1 MALTCKSDDG
11 GDVPMTS
18 RRDTLRLIGAA
29 AAGCAL
35 PAIRVIP
42 AAATPGEMK
51 SAIEKI
57 TGGKSVT
64 AGRVKLEIPPLV
76 ENGNTVPCT
85 VTVQSAMTPADH
97 VRAIHVV
104 TEKNPQPNVISCRLG
119 PRAGRATVST
129 RMRLSDTQTVIAL
142 AEMSD
147 GSFWSDSVS
156 VIITLGACLEDLI

>member
-1 MALTCKSDDG
+1 MTLTCKHDESG
-11 GDVPMTS
+11 VANAS
-18 RRDTLRLIGAA
+18 RRDTLRLIGAVAVGSAFMSLRVTPLA
-29 AAGCAL
+29 ASPAEMRTAL
-35 PAIRVIP
+35 
-42 AAATPGEMK
+42 
-51 SAIEKI
+51 EKI
-57 TGGKSVT
+57 TGGKPVT

-76 ENGNTVPCT
+76 ENGNTVPVT
-85 VTVQSAMTPADH
+85 VTVESAMTATDH

-119 PRAGRATVST
+119 PRAGRAMIST
-129 RMRLSDTQTVIAL
+129 RCRLSDTQTVIAL

>member
-1 MALTCKSDDG
+1 MPSTCKPSNFA
-11 GDVPMTS
+11 S
-18 RRDTLRLIGAA
+18 RRDALRLVSAA
-29 AAGCAL
+29 TAGCML
-35 PAIRVIP
+35 PLVRVTP
-42 AAATPGEMK
+42 LAATPADMRT
-51 SAIEKI
+51 AIEKI
-57 TGGKSVT
+57 TGGKPVS

-85 VTVQSAMTPADH
+85 VTVESPMTAADH

-129 RMRLSDTQTVIAL
+129 RCRLSDTQSVVAL

-147 GSFWSDSVS
+147 GTFWSASVS